1 MKKQAAGIN
10 SGWTNVQIY
19 TAIVVV
25 LVLGALGGYLL
36 RGSGSNS
43 ESSTASTATGSVNVP
58 PPMATS
64 PLQNMNAQAQPLL
77 TQLASNPKDVRTLI
91 ALGNLYYDNAQWGDA
106 IGYYTRAL
114 NENPSNPDVR
124 TDMGTA
130 YFNSG
135 DADRALKEFDR
146 ALKDDPKHG
155 QTLYNIG
162 VVKLHGKHDV
172 PGAIAAWEKL
182 LKVDPTYR
190 DRTAV
195 ERALADAKARLK

>member
-1 MKKQAAGIN
+1 MKKQAASNN
-10 SGWTNVQIY
+10 SSWTNVQIY

-25 LVLGALGGYLL
+25 LILGALGGYLL
-36 RGSGSNS
+36 HGSGSAS
-43 ESSTASTATGSVNVP
+43 DSSTASTAADSVNLP
-58 PPMATS
+58 PPMASS
-64 PLQNMNAQAQPLL
+64 PVQNLNTQVQPLL
-77 TQLASNPKDVRTLI
+77 TRLASNPKDVGTLI

-114 NENPSNPDVR
+114 NETPSNPDVR

-135 DADRALKEFDR
+135 DPDRALQAFNR
-146 ALKDDPKHG
+146 ALKDDPRHG

-162 VVKLHGKHDV
+162 VVKLNAKHDA

-182 LKVDPTYR
+182 LQVDPNYK
-190 DRTAV
+190 DRAAV
-195 ERALADAKARLK
+195 ETALANAKAQLK